1 MNHAPQI
8 VRIIVQHIVRY
19 SYTHRVQQLGGQE
32 AVATRLNQP
41 AKTRKSLP
49 LTERDLADLERLRGQ
64 TPEREALS
72 DLAGVVVEGVT
83 EAALLH
89 MIFSAGLRAIR
100 EKAEELAYS
109 SAAADRLASG
119 EAEETRRIARRRRP
133 AWADEG

>member
-1 MNHAPQI
+1 M
-8 VRIIVQHIVRY
+8 
-19 SYTHRVQQLGGQE
+19 
-32 AVATRLNQP
+32 ATRLNQP
-41 AKTRKSLP
+41 AKARKSLP

-89 MIFSAGLRAIR
+89 MIFAVGLQAVR
-100 EKAEELAYS
+100 EKAEELAYA
-109 SAAADRLASG
+109 SAAAERLTSG

-133 AWADEG
+133 AWADED